1 MGAHSWQRVLP
12 SLALPG
18 VAALLFGFT
27 APPQQLPIEARWC
40 LDSSRCILLEV
51 ADESHEKSKGLQLRG
66 PLPPLRGMWF
76 PFSPPSLAR
85 FWMHHTLEPL
95 DMLFVRG
102 GRVVA
107 IEAYAAPCLHLPCR
121 SYGPDEP
128 VDGVVELAGGQ
139 AEALGIAVGSP
150 VRIEPVTITPKQ
162 PKAKPPSGRAPD

>member
-1 MGAHSWQRVLP
+1 
-12 SLALPG
+12 
-18 VAALLFGFT
+18 
-27 APPQQLPIEARWC
+27 
-40 LDSSRCILLEV
+40 
-51 ADESHEKSKGLQLRG
+51 
-66 PLPPLRGMWF
+66 
-76 PFSPPSLAR
+76 
-85 FWMHHTLEPL
+85 MHHTLEPL

-150 VRIEPVTITPKQ
+150 VRIEPVTITP
-162 PKAKPPSGRAPD
+162 